1 MNNSG
6 GFPWRIASVSVLTIT
21 VVMLPGFLPGA
32 LGVQLADDIGIS
44 ATGIGIIVGVFFAVS
59 ALALPPMGRMAER
72 RSWAPSMRLAVAGA
86 AVTLALTPVVA
97 TSVLTFALV
106 SAMGGV
112 SAALAQPATNL
123 ALARC
128 TVVGRRGLVSG
139 FKHAAVP
146 AATVLGGLA
155 VPTVAIPFGWEWVF
169 LIGGV
174 LAALAAL
181 FIPFHPSNYE
191 VEPAIAA
198 GQGASRRPS
207 TALPLLVVL
216 AVGAAFGIMGIDA
229 LATFV
234 VLYAVD
240 IGFSAA
246 AAGALL
252 AVGSMAGISMRLFA
266 GWQMDRRAAGGLP
279 TVSVFL
285 LLGAVGLGLIASG
298 GPLFVVLGA
307 FTGFAF
313 GWGWSGLF
321 TYSVVRA
328 NPLAPAA
335 STGIT
340 MTGVFVGAAVGPP
353 LFGLLADGISFTVAW
368 ATMAVALVAAATL
381 MRFAARR
388 MPN

>member
-1 MNNSG
+1 
-6 GFPWRIASVSVLTIT
+6 
-21 VVMLPGFLPGA
+21 
-32 LGVQLADDIGIS
+32 
-44 ATGIGIIVGVFFAVS
+44 
-59 ALALPPMGRMAER
+59 
-72 RSWAPSMRLAVAGA
+72 
-86 AVTLALTPVVA
+86 
-97 TSVLTFALV
+97 
-106 SAMGGV
+106 
-112 SAALAQPATNL
+112 
-123 ALARC
+123 
-128 TVVGRRGLVSG
+128 
-139 FKHAAVP
+139 
-146 AATVLGGLA
+146 LGGLA